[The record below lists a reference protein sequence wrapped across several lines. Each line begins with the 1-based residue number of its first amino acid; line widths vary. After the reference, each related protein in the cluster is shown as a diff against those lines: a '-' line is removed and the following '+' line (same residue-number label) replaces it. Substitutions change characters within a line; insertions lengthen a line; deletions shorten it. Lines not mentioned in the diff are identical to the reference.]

1 MATVARR
8 SGRKTSTGQAAVQP
22 PLIAIDCLDTEDS
35 LRAAGYSLIAGVD
48 EVGRGCWAG
57 PVYAGAVILPGAC
70 YEDRSLLARV
80 TDSKLL
86 TAPVREQLSG
96 EILDCGGAAAIG
108 WAAAPV
114 VDRLN
119 VVGATRLAM
128 RLALA
133 SLAAPDGLAGGPAD
147 GWGGRRLTGPAMAPD
162 YVLIDA
168 LRLPEVDVP
177 QRAVVRGDRS
187 CLAIAAAS
195 IVAKV
200 ARDAEMRR
208 LGETDPFAPY
218 DWVAN
223 KGYGT
228 RRHMEALRRF
238 GVTRLHRR
246 SFAPVKYY
254 LGVRD
259 HVAGT
264 LPPVQGDALPAQS
277 CQPCQP

>member
-1 MATVARR
+1 VATVTRR
-8 SGRKTSTGQAAVQP
+8 AAKRGKSKQGAAVQP
-22 PLIAIDCLDTEDS
+22 ALIAIDCLDTEDA
-35 LRAAGYSLIAGVD
+35 LREAGYSLIAGVD

-57 PVYAGAVILPGAC
+57 PVYAGAVILPASC
-70 YEDRSLLARV
+70 YVDRSLLGRV

-86 TAPVREQLSG
+86 SPAVRERLSD
-96 EILDCGGAAAIG
+96 EILACAAAASIG
-108 WAAAPV
+108 WVEAPV

-128 RLALA
+128 KAALN
-133 SLAAPDGLAGGPAD
+133 SLTAGDAAGD
-147 GWGGRRLTGPAMAPD
+147 GWHGRRLTGAGSGPD

-168 LRLPEVDVP
+168 LRLPDVALP

-200 ARDAEMRR
+200 ARDEVMRR
-208 LGETDPFAPY
+208 KADLDAYAAY
-218 DWVAN
+218 DWGAN

-228 RRHMEALRRF
+228 RRHMDALLRF
-238 GVTRLHRR
+238 GVTSEHRR
-246 SFAPVKYY
+246 SFAPVKYF

-259 HVAGT
+259 HIAG
-264 LPPVQGDALPAQS
+264 ALPAAT
-277 CQPCQP
+277 